1 MLRYKGKNMADW
13 TDILKEIQAEKI
25 INPLDTVR
33 KKYIKELYDMTGR
46 NVICYYSGFLDIYTN
61 PDVSIN
67 DNDMSAFM
75 TAIHGMDK
83 SKGLDLILHTPG
95 GEVTATE
102 AIGNYLRKVFGNN
115 IRAIVPQI
123 AMSGGTMLSCVSKE
137 ILMGKHS
144 SIGPI
149 DPQIGGVPAYGV
161 IQEFE
166 NAKEEITKN
175 PDSIAL
181 WQTIIAK
188 YHPTFIGQCYKAI
201 ELSNELTE
209 KWLLEGDMF
218 RKTVN
223 KKQRVAE
230 ILEFLNNNE
239 YTKIHSRHIDNEKAK
254 EIGLKI
260 VNLEKND
267 KLQDAVLSIH
277 HCYMHTFSNSNA
289 VKIIESNTGA
299 ATVRIGK

>member
-1 MLRYKGKNMADW
+1 MADW

-25 INPLDTVR
+25 NNPLDTVR
-33 KKYIKELYDMTGR
+33 KKYIKELFDMTGR
-46 NVICYYSGFLDIYTN
+46 NVICYYSGFLDIHTN

-67 DNDMSAFM
+67 DNDMSGFM

-115 IRAIVPQI
+115 IRAIVPQM
-123 AMSGGTMLSCVSKE
+123 AMSGGTMLSCISKE

-166 NAKEEITKN
+166 SAKDEITKN
-175 PDSIAL
+175 PASIAL

-201 ELSNELTE
+201 ELSNELIR

-218 RKTVN
+218 SNITN
-223 KKQRVAE
+223 KEAKVDK
-230 ILEFLNNNE
+230 ILGFLNNNE
-239 YTKIHSRHIDNEKAK
+239 YTKIHSRHIDNKKAK

-260 VNLEKND
+260 TNLEKDD

-277 HCYMHTFSNSNA
+277 HCYMHTFSNSSA

-299 ATVRIGK
+299 ATVRIGKIN

>member
-1 MLRYKGKNMADW
+1 MADW
-13 TDILKEIQAEKI
+13 TGILKEITEEEI
-25 INPLDTVR
+25 SNPLDSVR
-33 KKYIKELYDMTGR
+33 KKYIKQLHKQTGR
-46 NVICYYSGFLDIYTN
+46 NVICYYSGFLDIHTN

-67 DNDMSAFM
+67 DSDMSGFM
-75 TAIHGMDK
+75 TAIHNMDK

-102 AIGNYLRKVFGNN
+102 AIGNYLRKVFGND
-115 IRAIVPQI
+115 IRVIVPQMS
-123 AMSGGTMLSCVSKE
+123 MSGGTMLACISKE
-137 ILMGKHS
+137 IIMGKHS

-166 NAKEEITKN
+166 NAKNEITRN
-175 PDSIAL
+175 PAAMPL
-181 WQTIIAK
+181 WQIIISK

-201 ELSNELTE
+201 ELSTELI
-209 KWLLEGDMF
+209 KQWLLQGDMF
-218 RKTVN
+218 KNEQDKETKVN
-223 KKQRVAE
+223 T
-230 ILEFLNNNE
+230 ILNFLNNNE

-254 EIGLKI
+254 LIGLKI
-260 VNLEKND
+260 VDLEED
-267 KLQDAVLSIH
+267 EKLQDAVLSIH

-299 ATVRIGK
+299 TTVRIGKK